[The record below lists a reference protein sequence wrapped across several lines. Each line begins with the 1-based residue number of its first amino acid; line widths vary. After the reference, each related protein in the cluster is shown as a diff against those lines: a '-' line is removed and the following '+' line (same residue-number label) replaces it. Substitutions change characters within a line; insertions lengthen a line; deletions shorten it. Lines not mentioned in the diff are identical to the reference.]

1 LLGRIIKIALLGEK
15 VIRQRRLLEMEGL
28 GNGSGVPYS
37 KTGDKEQDEVMRVH
51 VFKGI
56 VGGRIEEAIER
67 FTAHSCIY
75 QPAT

>member
-1 LLGRIIKIALLGEK
+1 
-15 VIRQRRLLEMEGL
+15 MEGL

-37 KTGDKEQDEVMRVH
+37 KTGDKEQDEVMRLH

-56 VGGRIEEAIER
+56 VDGRIEESIER
-67 FTAHSCIY
+67 FTVHSCIC